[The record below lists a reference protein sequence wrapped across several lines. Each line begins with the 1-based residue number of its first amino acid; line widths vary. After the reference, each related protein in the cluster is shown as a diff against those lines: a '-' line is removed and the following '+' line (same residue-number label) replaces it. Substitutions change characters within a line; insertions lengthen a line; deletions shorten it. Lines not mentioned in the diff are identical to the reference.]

1 MPDDGPARSLDAV
14 VRSGHHFMN
23 RTSAFGSRL
32 GRLSVLATIFALL
45 VAQAPAGAGGLAPE
59 PAANIIVGFDGR
71 YVDLALIQSLGGAVR
86 GASENL
92 GLAAVHVADVAAFTE
107 FILLHDSVAW
117 VETNDVTRADSAQW
131 DSAQWDSTGWDS
143 AQWDSAQWDSA
154 QWDSAQWDS
163 AQWDEAGWNSAQWDA
178 TGQDSAQWDS
188 AQWDES
194 GWDSAQWDS
203 AQWDSAQWDSAQWDS
218 AQWDSAQWDSAQW
231 DSAQWDSAQWDGIGW
246 DGTGWDSRGY
256 NRTLMTSYGR
266 TQLSEGIDP
275 LVKWQ
280 WSLPAINLSYDVAHA
295 PVSSQN
301 ICIVDSG
308 IDYTHQD
315 LAPRMW
321 RAADGSYG
329 YDFVNK
335 DKDPMDDGG
344 HGTHVAGI
352 AAAAA
357 GNGLGLAGSAPAR
370 LMAAKVLGATGEGQ
384 EFDLALGI
392 DWCANN
398 GATVISMSLGTD
410 QNSKAVHRA
419 VVDAFADGVVMVA
432 SVGNTGTSC
441 DCVRYPAAYPQVLAI
456 GAVMPNG
463 GRAPYSAVSH
473 GVDFVAPG
481 YAIVSTLPGDAYGA
495 AHGTSQ
501 AVPFVSAAA
510 AILRASGATA
520 PETAQ
525 ALKATALDLGPAG
538 WDGAFGHGAINIGAA
553 LEHAQST

>member
-1 MPDDGPARSLDAV
+1 MTRDSS
-14 VRSGHHFMN
+14 SG
-23 RTSAFGSRL
+23 GGRL
-32 GRLSVLATIFALL
+32 GRLAVFATTVALL
-45 VAQAPAGAGGLAPE
+45 LAQAPS
-59 PAANIIVGFDGR
+59 AATAVDNTPRANLIVGFDGR
-71 YVDLALIQSLGGAVR
+71 FVDTGLIESLGGAL
-86 GASENL
+86 L
-92 GLAAVHVADVAAFTE
+92 GKSVPLGVAAVYAVDPASFRSL
-107 FILLHDSVAW
+107 ILLHDTVAW
-117 VETNDVTRADSAQW
+117 VEKNDVTRAESARW

-154 QWDSAQWDS
+154 QWDSAQWD
-163 AQWDEAGWNSAQWDA
+163 EAGWNSAQWDSA
-178 TGQDSAQWDS
+178 QRDSAQWDS

-194 GWDSAQWDS
+194 GWDSAQW
-203 AQWDSAQWDSAQWDS
+203 ASAQWDS

-231 DSAQWDSAQWDGIGW
+231 DSAQWDSAQWDG
-246 DGTGWDSRGY
+246 TGWDARGY
-256 NRTLMTSYGR
+256 DRSAITSIGR
-266 TQLSEGIDP
+266 AAAPLGSDP

-280 WSLPAINLSYDVAHA
+280 WSLPAINLSYGVAHA
-295 PVSSQN
+295 PVSTQS

-308 IDYTHQD
+308 IDYTHPD

-321 RAADGSYG
+321 RAADGSHG

-335 DKDPMDDGG
+335 DNDPMDDGG

-357 GNGLGLAGSAPAR
+357 GNGLGLAGTAPAR
-370 LMAAKVLGATGEGQ
+370 LMAAKVLGATGEGL

-392 DWCANN
+392 DWCARN

-410 QNSKAVHRA
+410 ENSKAVHRA
-419 VVDAFADGVVMVA
+419 VVDAFAKGIILVA

-441 DCVRYPAAYPQVLAI
+441 DCVRWPAAYPQVLAV
-456 GAVMPNG
+456 GAVMPNS

-510 AILRASGATA
+510 AILLASGATA
-520 PETAQ
+520 PATAQ
-525 ALKATALDLGPAG
+525 ALKATALDLGPEG

-553 LEHAQST
+553 LEHARSP